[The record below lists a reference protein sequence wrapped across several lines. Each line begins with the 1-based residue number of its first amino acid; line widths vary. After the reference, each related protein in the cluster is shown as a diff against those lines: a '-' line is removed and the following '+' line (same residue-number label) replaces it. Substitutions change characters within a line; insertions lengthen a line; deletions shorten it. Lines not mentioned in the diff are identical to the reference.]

1 MMTSL
6 EAVRQMLALIN
17 GTDRPSSASW
27 SGSWPALTYTTDIDS
42 RAKEKL
48 DMVSRRV
55 HISGPERLWTPA
67 VTLTAADNKIEFA
80 AGEEG
85 PANVIRV
92 RGNGKDKGRPLAVVN
107 VAGATL
113 LKDLATNSTTWNT
126 GTTVIVDY
134 VQEKEFDDVDSMIQ
148 PLIFAIAAYEFV
160 REQKPQDRDLLL
172 FLRDDA
178 EQARQTIAAESTMLS
193 HGGASGYILGTLSGG
208 GAPQQ
213 G

>member
-1 MMTSL
+1 MMTSI
-6 EAVRQMLALIN
+6 EAVRQMVQLVN
-17 GTDRPSSASW
+17 GTDRPSAGSW
-27 SGSWPALTYTTDIDS
+27 SGTWPALTYTTDIDS

-67 VTLTAADNKIEFA
+67 VTLTAADSKIEFA
-80 AGEEG
+80 SGEEG

-92 RGNGKDKGRPLAVVN
+92 RGNGKDKGRPLAVVK
-107 VAGATL
+107 VASATL
-113 LKDLATNSTTWNT
+113 LKDLATNSTTFTN

-134 VQEKEFDDVDSMIQ
+134 VEEKEFDGVDSLIQ
-148 PLIFAIAAYEFV
+148 PLIFAIASYEFV

-178 EQARQTIAAESTMLS
+178 EQARQTIAAESTMITS
-193 HGGASGYILGTLSGG
+193 GGASGYILGSLSGG
-208 GAPQQ
+208 GASQQ